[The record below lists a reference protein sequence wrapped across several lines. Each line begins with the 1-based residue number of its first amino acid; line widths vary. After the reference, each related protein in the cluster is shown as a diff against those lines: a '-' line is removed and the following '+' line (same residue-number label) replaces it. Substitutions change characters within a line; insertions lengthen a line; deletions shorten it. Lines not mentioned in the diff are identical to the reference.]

1 MTESVK
7 DSVSANAAA
16 LLIHYSFDLNG
27 YTADE
32 LVTSW
37 AATYQPLWVRS
48 AVIEAL
54 YQGRYKAI
62 SVEQILALW
71 LRRGQ
76 PLYHFNHEFE
86 RIVCSKFPQLLVPK
100 VSAEAAIAV
109 LPPPKFPPQSHWRY
123 LLPGTTTT
131 DNIPTAPGTG
141 SAASFSASVGL
152 DAELSLA
159 AANDEAR
166 IAEYLKEAHYSEE
179 RLSEKPPTEESK
191 EERSQPEC
199 QPESRTESQP
209 STPSLETNS
218 TPDAVVVDPTPAIA
232 PPQPPE
238 VSAELPGAS
247 LPILPQTSPVTPN
260 LPSAESGMAT
270 DVSLESVLAEAD
282 RLLADLTQRDRDS
295 SSVEPALGNQAK
307 PEPIHQFVP
316 LTESSEFYSKLKAV
330 AQSPEDSVAASES
343 FSSSESNSRRA

>member
-32 LVTSW
+32 LVTAW

-123 LLPGTTTT
+123 LLPGTTAT
-131 DNIPTAPGTG
+131 DNIPTAPETG
-141 SAASFSASVGL
+141 SAFSFSASVGFES
-152 DAELSLA
+152 ELSMTA
-159 AANDEAR
+159 TNDEAR

-179 RLSEKPPTEESK
+179 HLREQPPTQEFR

-209 STPSLETNS
+209 STPSLEPNP
-218 TPDAVVVDPTPAIA
+218 TPDAIVVDPTPAA
-232 PPQPPE
+232 TPQPPE

-247 LPILPQTSPVTPN
+247 LPILPQTSPVTPS

-282 RLLADLTQRDRDS
+282 RLLENLGQCDRDS

-330 AQSPEDSVAASES
+330 AQSPEDSVTVSES